1 MVGNSR
7 GNFFFFKK
15 NQITEGYKTFHAYN
29 TLTLATYTKSHTC
42 KSYTINCFEGNI
54 IY

>member
-7 GNFFFFKK
+7 GNFFLKK

-29 TLTLATYTKSHTC
+29 TLTSATYTKSHTF
-42 KSYTINCFEGNI
+42 KSYTIDCFEGNV